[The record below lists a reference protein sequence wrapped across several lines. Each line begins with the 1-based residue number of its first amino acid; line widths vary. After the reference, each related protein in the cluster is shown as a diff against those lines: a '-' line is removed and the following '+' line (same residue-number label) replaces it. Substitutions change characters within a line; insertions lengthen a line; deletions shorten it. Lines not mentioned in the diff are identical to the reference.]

1 VFANSARFRLPEPET
16 AIWLRREH
24 AGTGRPAERSRREL
38 TAAVLAI
45 ADSKGLAA
53 VPMRRVAASLGTSPA
68 SLYRYVT
75 NRDYLLDLMA
85 DESESTY

>member
-1 VFANSARFRLPEPET
+1 MPEPET

-24 AGTGRPAERSRREL
+24 AGTSRPAERSRREL

-53 VPMRRVAASLGTSPA
+53 VPMRRAAASPA

-75 NRDYLLDLMA
+75 NRDDLLDLMA